1 MNEAITAF
9 DEVLKLSPRSL
20 NAKLQLADLNL
31 RKGSADVAVQFAEE
45 VLHDS
50 PKHAGART
58 VLVRALTA
66 GGDIHRASSELKTL
80 IEERPDVASLHAQMG
95 TLNLREKDR
104 VAARREF
111 DRALALDPNSFDA
124 ISGLVAVDIDEKN
137 VARARATVDARVQ
150 KAPKDAATL
159 ALAAATYAALH
170 ETGRQEE
177 MLRRLI
183 EVEPANLQ
191 AFAGLASLYAQ
202 ENRLDEARAG
212 FEALVPRAP
221 KSVGVQTMIA
231 VILQAQHK
239 DAEAQQAYEKVLK
252 MDPGAGLAANNLAW
266 IYADGG
272 VKLDVALDLARTAK
286 RQMPDVPQV
295 NDTLGWVYYKKN
307 LAEQAIPAFES
318 SVQNS
323 PKDPTYRYHLGLA
336 YAKAGQLVKAREAL
350 DEALRQKPDFREAA
364 EARKALPS
372 SRS

>member
-1 MNEAITAF
+1 
-9 DEVLKLSPRSL
+9 
-20 NAKLQLADLNL
+20 
-31 RKGSADVAVQFAEE
+31 
-45 VLHDS
+45 
-50 PKHAGART
+50 
-58 VLVRALTA
+58 
-66 GGDIHRASSELKTL
+66 
-80 IEERPDVASLHAQMG
+80 MG

-111 DRALALDPNSFDA
+111 DRALALDPNSFNA

-137 VARARATVDARVQ
+137 VARARATVDARVE
-150 KAPKDAATL
+150 KAPRDAATL

-212 FEALVPRAP
+212 FEALVLRAP

-239 DAEAQQAYEKVLK
+239 DAEAQQAYERVLK

-266 IYADGG
+266 IRGWWRRAGRP
-272 VKLDVALDLARTAK
+272 DLTD
-286 RQMPDVPQV
+286 RQTPDAGCASA
-295 NDTLGWVYYKKN
+295 NDTLEGP
-307 LAEQAIPAFES
+307 LQEEPRRQAIPLSSRAFRT
-318 SVQNS
+318 VQGT
-323 PKDPTYRYHLGLA
+323 TYRPSRS
-336 YAKAGQLVKAREAL
+336 ARQSRSRSRPGSV
-350 DEALRQKPDFREAA
+350 DEAPRQKPTFARPPIQSAFFEADG
-364 EARKALPS
+364 AR
-372 SRS
+372 